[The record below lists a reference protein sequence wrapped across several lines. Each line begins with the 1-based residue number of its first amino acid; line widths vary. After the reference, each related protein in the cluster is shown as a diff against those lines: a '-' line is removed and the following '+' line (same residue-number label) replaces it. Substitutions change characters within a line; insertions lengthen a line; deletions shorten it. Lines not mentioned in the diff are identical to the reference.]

1 MLENVTELYTAQN
14 GTIFKQLEELA
25 TDHGY
30 CCFPH
35 VENSNRFG
43 PQSRKRLW
51 PVFIRNDVVSTC
63 GQFLWS
69 IPEPAEHSTI
79 RPFLDDVALLDVDK
93 DLRAFEF
100 YDEVRVDFR
109 GMGVIAHTG
118 KTGPRNAAYSLDHSC
133 PTITSGH
140 VTIYDDRINVFRRL
154 SITERARIM
163 GFGDCTLDPAISATA
178 ARGLFG
184 RSMDVRVASQ
194 LIQDLALYLQ
204 PVRMCSPS
212 EKSPV
217 PCSDTDVSPSG
228 HSMIST
234 AQIHEAFGH
243 PGKEVSKAQGIPF
256 PDYCEICEMG
266 NRTKANRTT
275 GVIPRGISF
284 GHTIHVDFKI
294 SSTPSSDNVTV
305 LCGAVDDATNY
316 GWVIPM
322 VMRSEVLQSMREI
335 RANIRQLGGNSVMYT
350 LTMIRL

>member
-1 MLENVTELYTAQN
+1 MKVADLCCGIGAVTEASLLHGAEVVAAADIDPLALLQYEHRHGEHDIQLFGDLTKALANHEPESLVSRMKDIDVCVAGSPCSDFSVMNLNSDRKCKSASLLLNLFSILKTSRPKVFVLENVTELYTAQN

-79 RPFLDDVALLDVDK
+79 RPFLDDVDLLDVDK

-212 EKSPV
+212 EKSPTLLLLV
-217 PCSDTDVSPSG
+217 LILMSDLTD
-228 HSMIST
+228 I
-234 AQIHEAFGH
+234 Q
-243 PGKEVSKAQGIPF
+243 
-256 PDYCEICEMG
+256 
-266 NRTKANRTT
+266 
-275 GVIPRGISF
+275 
-284 GHTIHVDFKI
+284 
-294 SSTPSSDNVTV
+294 
-305 LCGAVDDATNY
+305 
-316 GWVIPM
+316 
-322 VMRSEVLQSMREI
+322 
-335 RANIRQLGGNSVMYT
+335 
-350 LTMIRL
+350 